1 MLSIYRSVMDS
12 NVNPLRHLPAGQR
25 FQVMFYLS
33 LMWTL
38 LFCIGTG
45 AWIWFGEIL
54 AIHVPMVLGLTVT
67 GLTFRHANI
76 EGKRK
81 LAAVARG

>member
-1 MLSIYRSVMDS
+1 MLSIYRSIMDS
-12 NVNPLRHLPAGQR
+12 DVNPLRHLPASQR

-33 LMWTL
+33 VMWTL

-54 AIHVPMVLGLTVT
+54 ALHVPMVLGATVT
-67 GLTFRHANI
+67 GVTFYQANI

-81 LAAVARG
+81 LAAVTKG